1 MVYPITSSTIPR
13 IQSMSGV
20 NTNRSST
27 IRGRSLSLA
36 ILRSYCRGYVNYVID
51 FACPIGF
58 HRSQGTKVLE
68 DLEFRYHLC
77 ILSEDAP
84 PQNVSSEII
93 KYTGT
98 LVSPEW
104 DDVET
109 GAMLA
114 RCAQRIVLRANRQVR
129 NVVPCRGRH
138 FQRPVYDKLRNRKNV
153 LQTGLRCN
161 FTRGSDGAQGAGQL
175 D

>member
-1 MVYPITSSTIPR
+1 MVYPITSSTIPG
-13 IQSMSGV
+13 IQSTSGV

-27 IRGRSLSLA
+27 LRGRSLSLA
-36 ILRSYCRGYVNYVID
+36 VLCSCCRGYVNHVID

-68 DLEFRYHLC
+68 DREIRYRRC

-84 PQNVSSEII
+84 PQSVSSEII
-93 KYTGT
+93 RYSGT
-98 LVSPEW
+98 LVYPEW
-104 DDVET
+104 DDVEK
-109 GAMLA
+109 GAVLV
-114 RCAQRIVLRANRQVR
+114 RCAQRKVLRANRQVR

-138 FQRPVYDKLRNRKNV
+138 FQRPVYDKLRNRKNA
-153 LQTGLRCN
+153 LQTGLRRN
-161 FTRGSDGAQGAGQL
+161 FTRGSDGVQGAGQL